1 MFSQKLRTAR
11 AKARLTQKQLSDV
24 SGVAQS
30 QISLYECGKQ
40 TPTLETYEKL
50 MDACDAH
57 TPEPPSLGRSFDGLG
72 EHKPETL
79 DRVLEHL
86 LQRLMDGDDAAAD
99 RILAVMDAAMLLKA
113 NHAIAADEAVEELGL
128 VDWHRGVL
136 DDSLKITK
144 QTSQGKKVRL
154 PYGETAKSR
163 SARELARLAEVIG
176 ERRKSHVP
184 RRALEGVIVGMAV
197 LVREKMRQA
206 VGRGDVDEKTAKTI
220 LEALA
225 DESRRQW
232 AEIVYG

>member
-1 MFSQKLRTAR
+1 MISQRLRAAR
-11 AKARLTQKQLSDV
+11 LKAGLTQKQLSER

-40 TPTLETYEKL
+40 TPTIETYEKL
-50 MDACDAH
+50 MAACGDCVDDQ
-57 TPEPPSLGRSFDGLG
+57 PKSSVIVMGLG
-72 EHKPETL
+72 EHRPETL

-86 LQRLMDGDDAAAD
+86 FSKLIDGDDDAIQQMLD
-99 RILAVMDAAMLLKA
+99 VMDAAMLLKA
-113 NHAIAADEAVEELGL
+113 NHAIAADEAAEELGL
-128 VDWHRGVL
+128 IEWHRGVL
-136 DDSLKITK
+136 DDSLKIEK
-144 QTSQGKKVRL
+144 QTSQGKKTKL

-163 SARELARLAEVIG
+163 SARELARLSEVIG

-184 RRALEGVIVGMAV
+184 RKALERIVAGLAV

-206 VGRGDVDEKTAKTI
+206 VSRGEIPEETAKDI

-225 DESRRQW
+225 NESRRQW